1 MSAERGKVDADR
13 ATSGPT
19 ESVRAGSGRSVRF
32 LLLWSMA
39 MLLGLLG
46 MVMVLSSSSV
56 SDLRDY
62 DDAWYHLR
70 RQVVWVALGLAG
82 LFTTLRFDYRRL
94 RHLARPGLILAVVL
108 LVLVLIPGVGTR
120 VNGSARWLG
129 VRDVTF
135 QPSEFAKL
143 AVIVFGANL
152 LANRPSGTTR
162 LTLWPMIVVLI
173 GVGGLVFLEPDL
185 GTTVVLA
192 AIVAS
197 LLFFAGLR
205 LDALLVT
212 GTVGLGLVAGMS
224 MSASYRRDRL
234 FSLFDPWNDPLNTG
248 WQTIQAGVAIS
259 SGGLWGVGLGASRA
273 KWGFLP
279 FAQTDFIFAIVAEE
293 LGFLAAT
300 AVILSYLVLGVT
312 GLSTALRAPDR
323 FGQLLAAGITSW
335 IIIQAFVNIGAVLG
349 LLPITG
355 VPLPFVSYGGSST
368 ILNLTAFGILLNIA
382 RQTP

>member
-1 MSAERGKVDADR
+1 MSAARGKVAADR
-13 ATSGPT
+13 ATPRPT
-19 ESVRAGSGRSVRF
+19 GSARAGSGRSVRF
-32 LLLWSMA
+32 LVLWSTA

-46 MVMVLSSSSV
+46 MVMVISSSSV

-152 LANRPSGTTR
+152 LANRSSGTTR
-162 LTLWPMIVVLI
+162 LTLWPMLVVLI
-173 GVGGLVFLEPDL
+173 GVGGLIFLEPDL

-293 LGFLAAT
+293 LGFLAAM
-300 AVILSYLVLGVT
+300 AVILAYLVLGVM

-335 IIIQAFVNIGAVLG
+335 ILIQAFVNIGAVLG

-368 ILNLTAFGILLNIA
+368 ILSLTAFGTLLNIA

>member
-1 MSAERGKVDADR
+1 MSAAREKV
-13 ATSGPT
+13 ATGETNSRSTG
-19 ESVRAGSGRSVRF
+19 SVHSGSGRSVRF
-32 LLLWSMA
+32 LVLWSTA
-39 MLLGLLG
+39 VLLGLLG

-94 RHLARPGLILAVVL
+94 RNLARPGLILAVVL

-129 VRDVTF
+129 IRDVTF

-152 LANRPSGTTR
+152 LANRSSGTTR
-162 LTLWPMIVVLI
+162 LTLWPMLVVLL

-212 GTVGLGLVAGMS
+212 GSVGLGLVAGMS

-293 LGFLAAT
+293 LGFFAAM
-300 AVILSYLVLGVT
+300 AVILAYLALGVA

-335 IIIQAFVNIGAVLG
+335 ILVQAFVNIGAVLG

-368 ILNLTAFGILLNIA
+368 ILSLTAFGILLNIA

>member
-1 MSAERGKVDADR
+1 VSAAREKV
-13 ATSGPT
+13 ATGETNSRSTG
-19 ESVRAGSGRSVRF
+19 SVHSGSGRSVRF
-32 LLLWSMA
+32 LVLWSTA
-39 MLLGLLG
+39 VLLGLLG

-94 RHLARPGLILAVVL
+94 RNLARPGLILAVVL

-129 VRDVTF
+129 IRDVTF

-152 LANRPSGTTR
+152 LANRSSGTTR
-162 LTLWPMIVVLI
+162 LTLWPMLVVLL

-212 GTVGLGLVAGMS
+212 GSVGLGLVAGMS

-293 LGFLAAT
+293 LGFFAAM
-300 AVILSYLVLGVT
+300 AVILAYLALGVA

-335 IIIQAFVNIGAVLG
+335 ILIQAFVNIGAVLG

-368 ILNLTAFGILLNIA
+368 ILTLTAFGILLNIA

>member
-1 MSAERGKVDADR
+1 
-13 ATSGPT
+13 
-19 ESVRAGSGRSVRF
+19 
-32 LLLWSMA
+32 

-82 LFTTLRFDYRRL
+82 LFTALRFDYRRL
-94 RHLARPGLILAVVL
+94 CHLARPGLILAVVL

-152 LANRPSGTTR
+152 LASRPSGSTR
-162 LTLWPMIVVLI
+162 LTLWPMLVVLM

-248 WQTIQAGVAIS
+248 WQPIQAGVAIS
-259 SGGLWGVGLGASRA
+259 SGGLWGAGLGASRA

-293 LGFLAAT
+293 LGFLAAM
-300 AVILSYLVLGVT
+300 AVILAYLVLGVM

-335 IIIQAFVNIGAVLG
+335 ILIQAFVNIGAVLG

-368 ILNLTAFGILLNIA
+368 ILSLTAFGILLNIA
-382 RQTP
+382 RQTS

>member
-1 MSAERGKVDADR
+1 MSAAREKV
-13 ATSGPT
+13 ATGGTNSRSTG
-19 ESVRAGSGRSVRF
+19 SVRSDSGRSVRF
-32 LLLWSMA
+32 LVLWSTA

-94 RHLARPGLILAVVL
+94 RSLARPGFILAVVL
-108 LVLVLIPGVGTR
+108 LVLVLIPGVGIR

-129 VRDVTF
+129 MRGVTF

-152 LANRPSGTTR
+152 LANRSSGTTR
-162 LTLWPMIVVLI
+162 LTLWPMLVVLF

-212 GTVGLGLVAGMS
+212 GSVGLGLVAGMS

-293 LGFLAAT
+293 LGFLAAM
-300 AVILSYLVLGVT
+300 AVILAYLALGVA

-335 IIIQAFVNIGAVLG
+335 ILIQAFVNIGAVLG

-368 ILNLTAFGILLNIA
+368 ILSLTAFGILLNIA